1 MTRPADLPPVSPMSR
16 PALAPMEAL
25 YLRALVHW
33 YRYKRQPPKLLEMCD
48 LLRRS
53 GAATTPHGLRK
64 PRTWPSIRALR
75 RGLLALEAKGYA
87 RRNQQ
92 GRFEVIR

>member
-1 MTRPADLPPVSPMSR
+1 MTKPADLPPVGRPSR

-33 YRYKRQPPKLLEMCD
+33 YRYKRTPPKLVEMCD

-53 GAATTPHGLRK
+53 GAPTTPHGLRK

-75 RGLLALEAKGYA
+75 RGLLALETKGYA
-87 RRNQQ
+87 RRNNQ